1 MITNL
6 NLNSNYSCCQRKVN
20 RMPAPAKKKAASSSA
35 SPQRAPRPDGAAT
48 RLHLLETAG
57 QVFAERGFADATS
70 KEICERAG
78 TPMASVNYHFG
89 SRDALYEAV
98 LIEAHRHIVD
108 LDALS
113 HMTQGISDPRQK
125 LHAVL
130 SHLVGL
136 ATRAATP
143 WGFRVML
150 REVMSPSPVVPAL
163 VEKAIRPKAKL
174 LLGLIAQVL
183 GLPPDHPAVQR
194 GLVFSVLPCIV
205 LLVAPREVSAKL
217 LPAIAK
223 DSAGLEEELMRYVMA
238 GLDAIARAHRPK
250 TPVKAAKVKAKA
262 QARPPARA
270 ATRGKA

>member
-1 MITNL
+1 
-6 NLNSNYSCCQRKVN
+6 
-20 RMPAPAKKKAASSSA
+20 MPAPAKKKAATPASA
-35 SPQRAPRPDGAAT
+35 GRAPRPDGAAT
-48 RLHLLETAG
+48 RLHLLEIAG

-98 LIEAHRHIVD
+98 LIEAHRQIVD
-108 LDALS
+108 LDQLAG
-113 HMTQGISDPRQK
+113 MTQQISDPK
-125 LHAVL
+125 LKLQAVL
-130 SHLVGL
+130 SHLIGL
-136 ATRAATP
+136 STRAATP

-163 VEKAIRPKAKL
+163 IEKAIRPKAKL

-194 GLVFSVLPCIV
+194 SLVFSVLPCIV
-205 LLVAPREVSAKL
+205 LLVAPREVSARL

-223 DSAGLEEELMRYVMA
+223 GSTGLEEELMRYVMA
-238 GLDAIARAHRPK
+238 GLDAMASAHRPEEAVK
-250 TPVKAAKVKAKA
+250 AVKAAKTGKGRPPRPA
-262 QARPPARA
+262 QAAIRE
-270 ATRGKA
+270 KA

>member
-1 MITNL
+1 
-6 NLNSNYSCCQRKVN
+6 
-20 RMPAPAKKKAASSSA
+20 MPAPAKKKAASSSA
-35 SPQRAPRPDGAAT
+35 APQRAPRPDGAAT

-113 HMTQGISDPRQK
+113 HMTEGLSDPRQK

-136 ATRAATP
+136 SARAATP

-183 GLPPDHPAVQR
+183 GLAPDHPAVQR

-223 DSAGLEEELMRYVMA
+223 DSEGLEEELMRYVMA
-238 GLDAIARAHRPK
+238 GLDAIASAHRPK
-250 TPVKAAKVKAKA
+250 TQAKTATAKAKA
-262 QARPPARA
+262 PARLPARA